1 MAEKKI
7 VNISKKKKP
16 ISISAAKIT
25 PVKPKPVP
33 VVKESLTAQPKPAP
47 EPPKSEAKPPK
58 KKAVKKLGDNSGR
71 NPDGT
76 FRKGNQCSVGNEG
89 GRPQTDFSHRAM
101 AKARAKRDP
110 ERIIRDLDELDRILD
125 SDKSSPMEKMK
136 ALEIKIKLN
145 GNFDP
150 QETKDVTPAKPVES
164 PLNNLSVEELRGLK
178 ALKALRQK
186 EAK

>member
-1 MAEKKI
+1 
-7 VNISKKKKP
+7 
-16 ISISAAKIT
+16 
-25 PVKPKPVP
+25 
-33 VVKESLTAQPKPAP
+33 
-47 EPPKSEAKPPK
+47 
-58 KKAVKKLGDNSGR
+58 
-71 NPDGT
+71 
-76 FRKGNQCSVGNEG
+76 
-89 GRPQTDFSHRAM
+89 
-101 AKARAKRDP
+101 
-110 ERIIRDLDELDRILD
+110 
-125 SDKSSPMEKMK
+125 MEKMK